1 MLVATKQRFLLWLP
15 SLLFMALVLGKFD
28 RRVDGDFVY
37 QILENGFISSVF
49 LLFAAAF
56 IAAGDRKSFAAGII
70 MWVLALIALF
80 ALNRNVI
87 VAVHL

>member
-15 SLLFMALVLGKFD
+15 SLMFIALVLGRFD
-28 RRVDGDFVY
+28 WQGHGDFVY
-37 QILENGFISSVF
+37 HVLENGFISSVF

-56 IAAGDRKSFAAGII
+56 VGAGDRKSFGAGVV

-80 ALNRNVI
+80 ALKRTVI
-87 VAVHL
+87 LTIHL